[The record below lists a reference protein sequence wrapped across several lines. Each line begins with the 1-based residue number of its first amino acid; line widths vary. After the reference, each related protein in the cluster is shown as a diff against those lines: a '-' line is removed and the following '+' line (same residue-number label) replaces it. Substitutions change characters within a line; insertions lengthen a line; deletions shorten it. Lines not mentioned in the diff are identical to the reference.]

1 MEVEP
6 VVGSGAGGGGSA
18 SGGGDIDKT
27 KPIYV
32 LSQCDGIS
40 GGRLALHRLGYTNV
54 TYFASEV
61 KPHAIDVAQANFPDI
76 IQIGD
81 LRKVTYKNGVLTTA
95 DGTTYKVAHFD
106 FVFAGFPC
114 QDLSNGGSGSGEGL
128 GGEKSCLYFDC
139 LRMLEATNP
148 SYFLFEN
155 VRMDRHEADRNRITN
170 DLAQFGGVVYQ
181 LNSKS

>member
-81 LRKVTYKNGVLTTA
+81 LRKVTYKQERRA
-95 DGTTYKVAHFD
+95 DHSRRHHLQSR
-106 FVFAGFPC
+106 P
-114 QDLSNGGSGSGEGL
+114 
-128 GGEKSCLYFDC
+128 
-139 LRMLEATNP
+139 LRLR
-148 SYFLFEN
+148 
-155 VRMDRHEADRNRITN
+155 VRWLPLPGPIEWW
-170 DLAQFGGVVYQ
+170 
-181 LNSKS
+181 